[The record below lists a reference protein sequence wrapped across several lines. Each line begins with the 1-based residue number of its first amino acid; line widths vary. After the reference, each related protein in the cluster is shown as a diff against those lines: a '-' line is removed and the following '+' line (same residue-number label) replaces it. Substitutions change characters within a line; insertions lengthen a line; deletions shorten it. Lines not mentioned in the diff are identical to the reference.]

1 MDGCEV
7 IMDTSEAAVRLRE
20 KISFVERS
28 QNVSQSEIR
37 VVFVI
42 VTTIALVSLLSLRA
56 LKAQTRQP
64 PSARERWEYCT
75 VNMVTPGSGGW
86 KAQVSRGSNVENVDS
101 DITGIYTV
109 NRLGFEGWELVSV
122 VHERGNSVEY
132 FLKRPL
138 R

>member
-1 MDGCEV
+1 MFRNQKSV
-7 IMDTSEAAVRLRE
+7 
-20 KISFVERS
+20 
-28 QNVSQSEIR
+28 
-37 VVFVI
+37 VVFVL
-42 VTTIALVSLLSLRA
+42 VTAIALVSLTELSLRA

-86 KAQVSRGSNVENVDS
+86 KAQVSRGSSIENVDS
-101 DITGIYTV
+101 DITGVSTV

-122 VHERGNSVEY
+122 VHEKGNSVEY